1 MSIRSDWN
9 AFLDRWALLTLYQR
23 FEQLVTLALSMLLI
37 VVILAAMWNL
47 FLRVAVGLVLE
58 GSLDPT
64 DHSVFQAVF
73 GAIFTVIIALEFKR
87 SIIVSVESHDTVF
100 HVRTVVLVALLALLR
115 KFIILDLDKTGAAT
129 IAALAF
135 ATLALGGIYW
145 IIRNQDAGRAPARE
159 IAADQGAAGGS
170 VLDRRE

>member
-1 MSIRSDWN
+1 M
-9 AFLDRWALLTLYQR
+9 LD
-23 FEQLVTLALSMLLI
+23 
-37 VVILAAMWNL
+37 
-47 FLRVAVGLVLE
+47 

-64 DHSVFQAVF
+64 DHSVFQSVF

-87 SIIVSVESHDTVF
+87 SIVVSIETHDTVF

-129 IAALAF
+129 IAALAL

-145 IIRNQDAGRAPARE
+145 IIRQQDAERAAARRVE
-159 IAADQGAAGGS
+159 ANQGGS
-170 VLDRRE
+170 GAMR

>member
-1 MSIRSDWN
+1 MSVRSDWR
-9 AFLDRWALLTLYQR
+9 AFLDRWAVLTLYQR
-23 FEQLVTLALSMLLI
+23 FEQVVTLALSLLLI

-47 FLRVAVGLVLE
+47 FLRVMVGLVLE

-64 DHSVFQAVF
+64 DHLVFQSVF

-87 SIIVSVESHDTVF
+87 SIVVSVESHDTVF

-145 IIRNQDAGRAPARE
+145 MVRWQDEGRAAARDL
-159 IAADQGAAGGS
+159 ASDQGAAHRSGAE
-170 VLDRRE
+170 RR

>member
-1 MSIRSDWN
+1 MSLRSDWN
-9 AFLDRWALLTLYQR
+9 AFLDRWAVLTLYQR
-23 FEQLVTLALSMLLI
+23 FEQAVTLALSGLLI

-47 FLRVAVGLVLE
+47 FLRVLFDLVLD

-64 DHSVFQAVF
+64 DHQVFQSVF

-87 SIIVSVESHDTVF
+87 SIVVSVESHDTVF

-115 KFIILDLDKTGAAT
+115 KFIILDIDKTGAAT
-129 IAALAF
+129 IAALAL

-145 IIRNQDAGRAPARE
+145 IIRQQDAARASARE
-159 IAADQGAAGGS
+159 LAADQGAVSGS
-170 VLDRRE
+170 ILDKRE

>member
-1 MSIRSDWN
+1 MSLRADIRRF
-9 AFLDRWALLTLYQR
+9 ADRWAVLTLYER
-23 FEQLVTLALSMLLI
+23 FEQAVTLALSALLI

-47 FLRVAVGLVLE
+47 FLRVLFGLVLD

-64 DHSVFQAVF
+64 DHRVFQGVF

-87 SIIVSVESHDTVF
+87 SIIVSVETHDTVF

-129 IAALAF
+129 IAALAL
-135 ATLALGGIYW
+135 ATIALGAIYW
-145 IIRNQDAGRAPARE
+145 IIRAQDAGHAAAMRRVEPAQGGARE
-159 IAADQGAAGGS
+159 KG
-170 VLDRRE
+170 